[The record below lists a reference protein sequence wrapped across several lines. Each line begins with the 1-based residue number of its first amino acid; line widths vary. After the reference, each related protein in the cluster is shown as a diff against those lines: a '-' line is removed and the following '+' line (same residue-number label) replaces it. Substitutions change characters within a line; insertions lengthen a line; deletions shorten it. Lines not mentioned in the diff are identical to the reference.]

1 MFVAAMLAVLCGS
14 HIQSRC
20 DCQRD
25 KLVMPEG
32 FMIHVVQSH
41 CLHFCDAHSCLQI
54 RALLKKREASKYGAK
69 VSAKAQRREHQQQHQ
84 LPQDELAN
92 VFK

>member
-1 MFVAAMLAVLCGS
+1 MHSDWCAVNGVVKAVHPITALFCKLAACFSEAS
-14 HIQSRC
+14 
-20 DCQRD
+20 
-25 KLVMPEG
+25 
-32 FMIHVVQSH
+32 VQSYLCNGICQH
-41 CLHFCDAHSCLQI
+41 QSCALQI

-84 LPQDELAN
+84 LPHDDLAD